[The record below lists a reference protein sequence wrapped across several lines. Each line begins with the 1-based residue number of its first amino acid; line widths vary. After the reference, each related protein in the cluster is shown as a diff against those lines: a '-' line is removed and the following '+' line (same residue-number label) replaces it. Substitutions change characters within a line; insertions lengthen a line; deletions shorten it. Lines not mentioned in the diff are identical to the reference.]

1 MKEKLKQWLDKGILT
16 RSYIKEAEGYELDT
30 LAAEMQQAMEITG
43 KEAETLFVMAEA
55 DMKGHKTPYLI
66 HALRSVITK
75 LGFDGDKLQIPM
87 LPFTP
92 QVQTKQMEEPI
103 VIKKRE
109 IPRPKFFI
117 EF

>member
-1 MKEKLKQWLDKGILT
+1 MYLPEVED
-16 RSYIKEAEGYELDT
+16 YELDT

-66 HALRSVITK
+66 HALRSVVRK

-87 LPFTP
+87 LPYTSQKP
-92 QVQTKQMEEPI
+92 IGQVKDTTHKPTKLVEEP